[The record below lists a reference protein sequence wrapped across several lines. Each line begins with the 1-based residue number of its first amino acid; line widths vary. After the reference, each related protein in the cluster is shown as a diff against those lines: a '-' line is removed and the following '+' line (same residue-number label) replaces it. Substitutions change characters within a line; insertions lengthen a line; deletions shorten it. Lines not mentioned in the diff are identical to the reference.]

1 MNFKFNI
8 SKRITIGYFIILLIA
23 TIASVVS
30 ILRLQNNRSQY
41 NEISDVY
48 LPSISN
54 LKEFEALSK
63 ESNKLIINWIYISKK
78 EEKERLKTIL
88 NQEYPDLRLRM
99 NQFSDTHDNSEMKK
113 DQLKLL
119 QDYDAIISMQRKIMN
134 NLSTAQQ
141 YASDSLVDASMTIL
155 ENEIKPHYN
164 VNQINLRNL
173 INRETADLKQVE
185 AGLDKSLA
193 YLTLTMIIMLALI
206 LIIGTIA
213 SYLATRS
220 ITKPF
225 KGLKDIIVSLSKGE
239 IPVIKPTRREDEI
252 GEMTNAIA
260 AMTESISLKA
270 EFATE
275 TGIGNY
281 NKDFKLLSNNDILG
295 LALVQMRNNLHSAA
309 KEDYGRNWLNTGL
322 AKVSELLRINNDD
335 ESQMYA
341 TIITFL
347 SEYIEGG
354 CGALFIINDKDEK
367 DIYLEL
373 GSGYA
378 LELNTYEKKKILLGE
393 GLTGQ
398 AVVEKKTMIIE
409 NVPEGFMRI
418 SSGLG
423 ESTPKTIIIIPLI
436 FENEVKGVIE
446 IASSVIFTEL
456 QKEFLEKSSK
466 NIAIAIDLIS
476 RKARTENL
484 LIDSRQ
490 LNEKLKSN
498 EVELKTANEELSTF
512 VYRASH
518 DLRGPL
524 SSILGLVYIS
534 TVEKLEKK
542 GEQYMKMVGESANKL
557 DRILNVLI
565 KTMSINEGVL
575 KIDKIDFKSMFDSLI
590 ENLKGQDE
598 MHKTKFITD
607 IEVEGD
613 FFSDYEILNYT
624 LNNIVSNAVKFQN
637 RSIPE
642 SYVLIGINSY
652 EKGVKITISDN
663 GIGVKK
669 ELQGK
674 LFEMFFRGD
683 TKTSGSGL
691 GLYLVKK
698 AITKLGGKIE
708 FISEEGTGTFV
719 TIVLPNLSIID
730 IEQVQNREKYSYL
743 KNATG

>member
-30 ILRLQNNRSQY
+30 ILRLQNNRSKY
-41 NEISDVY
+41 NEISEVY

-63 ESNKLIINWIYISKK
+63 ESNKLIINWIYISNK
-78 EEKERLKTIL
+78 EEKERLKAIL
-88 NQEYPDLRLRM
+88 NQEYPDLKQRM
-99 NQFSDTHDNSEMKK
+99 NQFSDSHDNGEMKK
-113 DQLKLL
+113 DQQKLL
-119 QDYDAIISMQRKIMN
+119 QEYDALITSQRKIMN
-134 NLSTAQQ
+134 NLPTAQQ
-141 YASDSLVDASMTIL
+141 YASDSLVDASINIL
-155 ENEIKPHYN
+155 DNEIKPHYK
-164 VNQINLRNL
+164 VNSVNLQNL
-173 INRETADLKQVE
+173 LKRESENLKQVE
-185 AGLDKSLA
+185 AGLDKSLG

-225 KGLKDIIVSLSKGE
+225 KGLKNIIVSLSKGE
-239 IPVIKPTRREDEI
+239 IPMVNPTRREDEI

-281 NKDFKLLSNNDILG
+281 NKDFKLLSNKDILG
-295 LALVQMRNNLHSAA
+295 LALVQMRDNLHRVA
-309 KEDYGRNWLNTGL
+309 KEDAGRNWLNTGL

-335 ESQMYA
+335 ENQMYA
-341 TIITFL
+341 NIINFL
-347 SEYIEGG
+347 SEYVEGS
-354 CGALFIINDKDEK
+354 CGAMFIVKEESRN

-373 GSGYA
+373 TAGYA
-378 LELNTYEKKKILLGE
+378 LEFNALDKKRIKSGE

-398 AVVEKKTMIIE
+398 SVAQKKIMIIE
-409 NVPEGFMRI
+409 NVPDGFMKI

-423 ESTPKTIIIIPLI
+423 EANPKNIIIVPLI

-446 IASSVIFTEL
+446 IASAGIFTEL
-456 QKEFLEKSSK
+456 HKEFLEKTSK
-466 NIAIAIDLIS
+466 NIAIAVDLIS

-484 LIDSRQ
+484 LIESRL
-490 LNEKLKSN
+490 LNDKLKSN

-534 TVEKLEKK
+534 TAEQLEKK
-542 GEQYMKMVGESANKL
+542 GEQYMQMVGESANKL

-575 KIDKIDFKSMFDSLI
+575 KIDKIDFKSMLDSLI
-590 ENLKGQDE
+590 ENLKSQNE
-598 MHKTKFITD
+598 MHRTKFVTD
-607 IEVEGD
+607 IELDKD
-613 FFSDYEILNYT
+613 FLSDHEILNYA
-624 LNNIVSNAVKFQN
+624 LNNIIENAVKFQN
-637 RSIPE
+637 HSIPE
-642 SYVLIGINSY
+642 SFILIGVSSY

-663 GIGVKK
+663 GMGVKK
-669 ELQGK
+669 QLQGK

-719 TIVLPNLSIID
+719 TIVLPNLSIIE
-730 IEQVQNREKYSYL
+730 IEQSQNSNKYPYL
-743 KNATG
+743 KNVAG

>member
-8 SKRITIGYFIILLIA
+8 SKRIAIGYSIILLIA

-30 ILRLQNNRSQY
+30 ILRLQINRKQY
-41 NEISDVY
+41 NEISEVY
-48 LPSISN
+48 SPSISY
-54 LKEFEALSK
+54 LKEYEALSK
-63 ESNKLIINWIYISKK
+63 ESNKLIINWIYISNK
-78 EEKERLKTIL
+78 EEKERLKTIVSRD
-88 NQEYPDLRLRM
+88 YPDLKLKM
-99 NQFSDTHDNSEMKK
+99 NQFSNSHDKDEMKRE
-113 DQLKLL
+113 QLKLL
-119 QDYDAIISMQRKIMN
+119 EDYDSIISLQRKIMA
-134 NLSTAQQ
+134 NLPTAKQ
-141 YASDSLVDASMTIL
+141 YESDSLVDASMTIL
-155 ENEIKPHYN
+155 EKEIKPRYN
-164 VNQINLRNL
+164 ANQVSLNNLL
-173 INRETADLKQVE
+173 KIETDNLKQVE
-185 AGLDKSLA
+185 GGLDKSLA

-213 SYLATRS
+213 SYLATNS

-225 KGLKDIIVSLSKGE
+225 KGLKDIILSLSKGE
-239 IPVIKPTRREDEI
+239 IPLVEPTKREDEI

-281 NKDFKLLSNNDILG
+281 NKDFKLLSNKDILG
-295 LALVQMRNNLHSAA
+295 LALVQMRDNLHRVA
-309 KEDYGRNWLNTGL
+309 KEDSGRNWLNDGL
-322 AKVSELLRINNDD
+322 AKVSELLRINND
-335 ESQMYA
+335 EEEQMYSD
-341 TIITFL
+341 IINFL
-347 SEYIEGG
+347 SEYVDGV
-354 CGALFIINDKDEK
+354 CGALFIINDKDK
-367 DIYLEL
+367 NDTYLEL
-373 GSGYA
+373 GAGYA
-378 LELNTYEKKKILLGE
+378 LELKAYEKKKIHIGE

-398 AVVEKKTMIIE
+398 AVAQKKIMVIE
-409 NVPEGFMRI
+409 NVPEGFVKI

-423 ESTPKTIIIIPLI
+423 EATPKTIIIIPLI

-446 IASSVIFTEL
+446 IASVGTLTDL

-466 NIAIAIDLIS
+466 NIAIAVDLIS

-484 LIDSRQ
+484 LIESRQ
-490 LNEKLKSN
+490 LNEKLKLN

-534 TVEKLEKK
+534 TAEKLEKK
-542 GEQYMKMVGESANKL
+542 GEHYMQMVGESANKL

-575 KIDKIDFKSMFDSLI
+575 KIDKVDFKSMIDSLV
-590 ENLKGQDE
+590 ENLKNQNE
-598 MHKTKFITD
+598 VNRTKFVTD
-607 IEVEGD
+607 IEVEAD
-613 FFSDYEILNYT
+613 FYSDYEILNYA
-624 LNNIVSNAVKFQN
+624 LNNIIENAVKFQN
-637 RSIPE
+637 HSIPE
-642 SYVLIGINSY
+642 SFILIGINSID
-652 EKGVKITISDN
+652 KGVKITISDN
-663 GIGVKK
+663 GKGVKK

-708 FISEEGTGTFV
+708 FVSEEGAGTFV
-719 TIVLPNLSIID
+719 SIMLPNLSVIE
-730 IEQVQNREKYSYL
+730 IEQSQNSDKYPYL
-743 KNATG
+743 KSAIG

>member
-30 ILRLQNNRSQY
+30 ILRLQNNRSKY
-41 NEISDVY
+41 NEISEVY

-63 ESNKLIINWIYISKK
+63 ESNKLIINWIYISNK

-88 NQEYPDLRLRM
+88 NQEYPDLKQRM
-99 NQFSDTHDNSEMKK
+99 NQFSDSHDNSEMKK
-113 DQLKLL
+113 DQQKLL
-119 QDYDAIISMQRKIMN
+119 QEYDALVSSQKKIMN
-134 NLSTAQQ
+134 NLPTAQQ
-141 YASDSLVDASMTIL
+141 YASDSLVDASINIL
-155 ENEIKPHYN
+155 ENEIKPHYK
-164 VNQINLRNL
+164 VNSVNLQNL
-173 INRETADLKQVE
+173 LKRESENLKQVE
-185 AGLDKSLA
+185 AGLDKSLG

-225 KGLKDIIVSLSKGE
+225 KGLKNIIVSLSKGE
-239 IPVIKPTRREDEI
+239 IPIINPTRRQDEI

-281 NKDFKLLSNNDILG
+281 NKDFKLLSNKDILG
-295 LALVQMRNNLHSAA
+295 LALIQMRDNLHRVA
-309 KEDYGRNWLNTGL
+309 KEDAGRNWLNTGL

-341 TIITFL
+341 NIINFL
-347 SEYIEGG
+347 SEYVEGY
-354 CGALFIINDKDEK
+354 CGAIFVLKNENQNEAC
-367 DIYLEL
+367 LEMVA
-373 GSGYA
+373 GFA
-378 LELNTYEKKKILLGE
+378 MEFNNVDRKKLKPGE

-398 AVVEKKTMIIE
+398 AVIQKKTIIMD
-409 NVPEGFMRI
+409 NIPAGFMKI

-423 ESTPKTIIIIPLI
+423 EASPKNIIIVPLI
-436 FENEVKGVIE
+436 FENEVKGVVE
-446 IASSVIFTEL
+446 IASPGVFTEL

-466 NIAIAIDLIS
+466 NIAIAVDLIS
-476 RKARTENL
+476 RKERTENL
-484 LIDSRQ
+484 LVESRQ

-534 TVEKLEKK
+534 TAEQLEKK
-542 GEQYMKMVGESANKL
+542 GEHYMQMVGESANKL

-575 KIDKIDFKSMFDSLI
+575 KIDKIDFKSMFRSLI
-590 ENLKGQDE
+590 ENLKSQNE

-607 IEVEGD
+607 IEVEDD
-613 FFSDYEILNYT
+613 FFSDYEILNYA
-624 LNNIVSNAVKFQN
+624 LNNIIENAVKFQN
-637 RSIPE
+637 HSIPE
-642 SYVLIGINSY
+642 SYVLIGLKSF

-663 GIGVKK
+663 GMGVKK

-719 TIVLPNLSIID
+719 TITLPNLSIIE
-730 IEQVQNREKYSYL
+730 IEQSQNSNKYPYL
-743 KNATG
+743 KTVAG